1 MEPSVEI
8 NGGQEHS
15 VRHMVS
21 IQGQGW
27 SQAPFILTPQ
37 KPLAAHRDS
46 PPALTSHFPGEL
58 SRFLSCVRLRLT
70 IKKKKLGFKDELS
83 PQIRQRSKEA

>member
-15 VRHMVS
+15 VRHMVP

-37 KPLAAHRDS
+37 KPLAAHRT
-46 PPALTSHFPGEL
+46 PTCPVSHFPGEL

-83 PQIRQRSKEA
+83 PQIRQHSKEA